1 MFGFGGM
8 MGGPGGQRGAFPARF
23 EEQYHC
29 YPVSFQDK
37 EHMEDGD
44 KILLPSSALDT
55 LARLHVEY
63 PMLFEISNPS
73 EVRCALLLLLLSQQ
87 HQVVVRN
94 IVHLHS
100 MLLYKS
106 ISCCRAGT
114 IMHTE
119 LSQSNE
125 LTHQLLVRTLQGKTT
140 HCGVLEFSATEGS
153 CYIPFWMMQNLLLEA
168 GGLITIKNVSLP
180 KVHDNGQFLELN
192 RSFNCSTFSWCC
204 SSKSQMWL
212 SCYRALSCSSR
223 CWCCWRR
230 ACCEQ

>member
-73 EVRCALLLLLLSQQ
+73 EVRCALLLLLLSQL
-87 HQVVVRN
+87 HQVGVRN
-94 IVHLHS
+94 VVH
-100 MLLYKS
+100 
-106 ISCCRAGT
+106 
-114 IMHTE
+114 
-119 LSQSNE
+119 
-125 LTHQLLVRTLQGKTT
+125 
-140 HCGVLEFSATEGS
+140 
-153 CYIPFWMMQNLLLEA
+153 W
-168 GGLITIKNVSLP
+168 
-180 KVHDNGQFLELN
+180 
-192 RSFNCSTFSWCC
+192 
-204 SSKSQMWL
+204 
-212 SCYRALSCSSR
+212 
-223 CWCCWRR
+223 
-230 ACCEQ
+230 